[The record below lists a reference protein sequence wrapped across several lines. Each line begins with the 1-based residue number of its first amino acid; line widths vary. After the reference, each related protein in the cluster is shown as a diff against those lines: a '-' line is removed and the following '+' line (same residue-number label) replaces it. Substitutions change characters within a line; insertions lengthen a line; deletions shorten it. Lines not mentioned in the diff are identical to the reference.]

1 MSSFRKCTS
10 EQKDFDIVAMNI
22 DFEIIKTNLKI
33 RKSNFTKMRAN
44 FFYPLLLLFLP
55 LFTFG
60 QSISGNVCDSD
71 KSPIIGAY
79 VLKVSTEKHTH
90 TNELG
95 NFLLKDISIG
105 DTLQIMYLGYE
116 TQQIVLKDLS
126 PIKLNLE
133 ESYFDLGE
141 VVVGQ
146 NAKQTNL
153 VSNIDLKL
161 NPVQSSQEILAVVP
175 GLFIGQHAGGGKAEQ
190 IFLRGFDIDHGTDVG
205 ITVDGMPVNMVS
217 HAHGQGYADL
227 HFVIPETVQDI
238 DFGKGPYYANKGNF
252 TTAGYVEMNTKD
264 KLENS
269 MIKTEIGSFNTLRA
283 VGLLDIVS
291 SEKHNAYVATEF
303 LASDGPFESSQ
314 NFKRANVLLK
324 YSGQVSD
331 QDKLTFIASHFTSSW
346 DASGQVPQRAI
357 DSGLI
362 TRFGAIDDTEGGN
375 TSRTN
380 FALNFNRT
388 LDNQTFI
395 KNNVYYSLY
404 DFELFSNFTFFL
416 EDSINGDQIRQYE
429 KRQIFGAESQIN
441 HSFFIGDNVSTLLQ
455 GAVGLRYDNI
465 DNNTLANTLNRR
477 TTLNNISLGDV
488 DETNLYAYAKA
499 EFDVGSFLIQPSVR
513 FDYFDFNYVN
523 DLNVLYNK
531 EAATQT
537 IISPKLSFI
546 YNLNSKAQLF
556 LKSGVGFHSNDTRV
570 VVAERERPVLPAAY
584 GADLGGDFKP
594 FKRLFVNA
602 ALWYLFL
609 EQEFVYVGDAGIVEP
624 SGRTRRM
631 GVDLG
636 FRWQISNNLFANMDL
651 NYAVPRSLD
660 DPEGENLIPLAPTFT
675 STGGL
680 NYKKNGFSA
689 AINYRWLKD
698 RPANEDNS
706 IVAKGYTITDLNFGY
721 DWKRVGV
728 GIAIENL
735 FNEEWNETQFATE
748 SRLDF
753 EPVSVEEIH
762 FTPGTP
768 FFIKGNVSYKF

>member
-1 MSSFRKCTS
+1 
-10 EQKDFDIVAMNI
+10 
-22 DFEIIKTNLKI
+22 
-33 RKSNFTKMRAN
+33 MRVS
-44 FFYPLLLLFLP
+44 FFYLLMILFQP
-55 LFTFG
+55 FQVFG
-60 QSISGNVCDSD
+60 QSISGNICDADHSA
-71 KSPIIGAY
+71 IIGAY
-79 VLKVSTEKHTH
+79 VLKVSTEQHTH

-95 NFLLKDISIG
+95 DFVLENISVG
-105 DTLQIMYLGYE
+105 DTLQVMYLGYE
-116 TQQIVLKDLS
+116 TQQVILEDLS
-126 PIKLNLE
+126 PLKLNLKE
-133 ESYFDLGE
+133 AYFDLGE

-146 NAKQTNL
+146 NAKKTNL
-153 VSNIDLKL
+153 ISNIDLRL
-161 NPVQSSQEILAVVP
+161 NPVQSSQEILSIVP

-227 HFVIPETVQDI
+227 HFVIPETVHDI
-238 DFGKGPYYANKGNF
+238 DFGKGPYYADKGNF
-252 TTAGYVEMNTKD
+252 TTAGYVEMRTKD

-269 MIKTEIGSFNTLRA
+269 MIKTELGSFNTFRTI
-283 VGLLDIVS
+283 GLLDLLS
-291 SEKHNAYVATEF
+291 LDKHNIYVATEF
-303 LASDGPFESSQ
+303 LATDGPFESSQ

-331 QDKLTFIASHFTSSW
+331 QDKLSFTASHFSSSW
-346 DASGQVPQRAI
+346 DASGQVPQRAV
-357 DSGLI
+357 DTDLI
-362 TRFGAIDDTEGGN
+362 SRFGAIDDTEGGN

-388 LDNQTFI
+388 LDNNTFI

-441 HSFFIGDNVSTLLQ
+441 HSLFLGDKVSTLFQ
-455 GAVGLRYDNI
+455 TAVGLRYDNI
-465 DNNTLANTLNRR
+465 DDNTLSHTLNRK
-477 TTLNNISLGDV
+477 TTLENLSLGDV
-488 DETNLYAYAKA
+488 DESNLYAYAKA
-499 EFDVGSFLIQPSVR
+499 EFDMGALLVQPSIR
-513 FDYFDFNYVN
+513 FDYFNFNYVN
-523 DLNVLYNK
+523 ELNTLYQTD
-531 EAATQT
+531 AASQT
-537 IISPKLSFI
+537 IISPKMNLI
-546 YNLNSKAQLF
+546 YNMNSKSQIF
-556 LKSGVGFHSNDTRV
+556 VKSGVGFHSNDTRV
-570 VVAERERPVLPAAY
+570 VVAETEKPVLPAAY
-584 GADLGGDFKP
+584 GADLGGNFKP
-594 FKRLFVNA
+594 HKRLFVNA

-631 GVDLG
+631 GLDLG
-636 FRWQISNNLFANMDL
+636 FRWQLAKYIFANMDI
-651 NYAVPRSLD
+651 NYAMPRSLD

-680 NYKKNGFSA
+680 NYQKNGFRA

-706 IVAKGYTITDLNFGY
+706 IIAKGYVITDLNFAY

-748 SRLDF
+748 SRLNF